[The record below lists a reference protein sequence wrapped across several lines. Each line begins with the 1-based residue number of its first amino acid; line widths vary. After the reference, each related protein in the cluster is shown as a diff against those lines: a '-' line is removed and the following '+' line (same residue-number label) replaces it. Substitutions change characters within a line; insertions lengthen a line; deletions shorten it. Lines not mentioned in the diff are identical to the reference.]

1 MDATQHPAMRETGSA
16 TSPGGISREMAQ
28 EKIAPTWK
36 AIIIDVA
43 EGGHAL
49 SKVCIVRTV
58 TVQDK
63 LLFQH
68 SLASRK

>member
-1 MDATQHPAMRETGSA
+1 MPRGTQPCEETGSA
-16 TSPGGISREMAQ
+16 TSPTGISREMVQ
-28 EKIAPTWK
+28 KEIAPTWE

-49 SKVCIVRTV
+49 PKVCIVGTV
-58 TVQDK
+58 TVQDE

>member
-1 MDATQHPAMRETGSA
+1 MPRGMQPCKETGSA
-16 TSPGGISREMAQ
+16 ASPARISREKAQ
-28 EKIAPTWK
+28 EEMAPTWE
-36 AIIIDVA
+36 AIIIDVT

-49 SKVCIVRTV
+49 PKVCVVCAV
-58 TVQDK
+58 TIQDK